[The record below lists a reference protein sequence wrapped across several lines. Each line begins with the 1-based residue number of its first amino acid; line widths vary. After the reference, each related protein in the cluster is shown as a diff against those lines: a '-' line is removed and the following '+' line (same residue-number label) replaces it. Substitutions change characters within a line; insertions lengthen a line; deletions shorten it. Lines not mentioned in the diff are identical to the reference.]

1 MTVVGA
7 ARCGSY
13 DRDAVIAAVAKAT
26 AAAGG
31 LPQLTGKRV
40 LIKPTLLSDTRPET
54 AATTHPEIVYA
65 VCRMVQDAGGIPL
78 IADSPGAGHMYTPRT
93 LRRIY
98 DRSGMTRVAEETG
111 AELSFDTGFSEVSF
125 PDGVVMKRFTLINPV
140 RDADVIISVCKLKTH
155 MFTKFS
161 GGVKN
166 TFGVIPVLDKPVFHS
181 RFPAQEDFS
190 EMLVD
195 LNELAGVEFVVMDAV
210 FGMEGNGPM
219 GGDPKFCGYVLAS
232 RSVYALDVSAQ
243 RLIGMDPDHIG
254 TTASATRRG
263 LLDTVEE
270 TGDVIVPVGD
280 FALPPTY
287 AGPQKNTRLRNVI
300 LTRMQKAGRLY
311 APAPHTVPGWCIG
324 CGQCVRICPENAVVL
339 RNGKAVFDLSRCIRC
354 YCCHEMCQVRAI
366 DLKRGTGGRVL
377 HAFCNR

>member
-1 MTVVGA
+1 
-7 ARCGSY
+7 
-13 DRDAVIAAVAKAT
+13 
-26 AAAGG
+26 
-31 LPQLTGKRV
+31 
-40 LIKPTLLSDTRPET
+40 
-54 AATTHPEIVYA
+54 
-65 VCRMVQDAGGIPL
+65 
-78 IADSPGAGHMYTPRT
+78 
-93 LRRIY
+93 
-98 DRSGMTRVAEETG
+98 
-111 AELSFDTGFSEVSF
+111 
-125 PDGVVMKRFTLINPV
+125 MKLFTLINPV

-166 TFGVIPVLDKPVFHS
+166 TFDVIPGLDKPVFHS

-219 GGDPKFCGYVLAS
+219 GGDPKLCGYVLAS

-263 LLDTVEE
+263 LLDAVEE
-270 TGDVIVPVGD
+270 TGDVIGPVGD

-311 APAPHTVPGWCIG
+311 APAPHTVPGRCIG
-324 CGQCVRICPENAVVL
+324 CGQCVRICPENAVV
-339 RNGKAVFDLSRCIRC
+339 RRTGKAVFDLSRCIRC

-366 DLKRGTGGRVL
+366 DLKRGAGGRVL

>member
-13 DRDAVIAAVAKAT
+13 DRDAVTAAVAKAT

-31 LPQLTGKRV
+31 LPPVAGKRV
-40 LIKPTLLSDTRPET
+40 LIKPNLLSDTGPET
-54 AATTHPEIVYA
+54 AVTTHPEMVYA
-65 VCRMVQDAGGIPL
+65 VCRMVRNAGGIPI
-78 IADSPGAGHMYTPRT
+78 IADSPGAGHLYTPRT

-98 DRSGMTRVAEETG
+98 ERSGMVRVAEETG
-111 AELSFDTGFSEVSF
+111 AELSFDTGSTEVSC
-125 PDGVVMKRFTLINPV
+125 PDGVVMKRFSVINPV
-140 RDADVIISVCKLKTH
+140 RDAEVIISVCKLKTH

-166 TFGVIPVLDKPVFHS
+166 TFGVVPGLDKPVFHS

-195 LNELAGVEFVVMDAV
+195 LNELTGVDFVVMDAV

-243 RLIGMDPDHIG
+243 RLIGMDPDQIG
-254 TTASATRRG
+254 TTVSAKRRG
-263 LLDTVEE
+263 LLDSVEE
-270 TGDVIVPVGD
+270 EGDVVVPVTG
-280 FALPPTY
+280 FSLPPTY
-287 AGPQKNTRLRNVI
+287 AGPQKNTAFRRRVLSRI
-300 LTRMQKAGRLY
+300 QKTGRIY
-311 APAPHTVPGWCIG
+311 APAPYAVPARCTV
-324 CGQCVRICPENAVVL
+324 CGQCVRICPKDAVRL
-339 RNGKAVFDLSRCIRC
+339 ADGKAVFDRSRCIRC
-354 YCCHEMCQVRAI
+354 YCCHEMCQMRAI
-366 DLKRGTGGRVL
+366 DLKRGVAGRLL
-377 HAFCNR
+377 HSFLH

>member
-13 DRDAVIAAVAKAT
+13 DRDAVTAAVARAT

-31 LPQLTGKRV
+31 LPPVAGKRV
-40 LIKPTLLSDTRPET
+40 LVKPNLLSDTGPKT

-65 VCRMVQDAGGIPL
+65 VCRMVQDAGGVPI
-78 IADSPGAGHMYTPRT
+78 IADSPGAGHLYTPKT
-93 LRRIY
+93 LRHIY

-111 AELSFDTGFSEVSF
+111 AELSFDTGSSEISF
-125 PDGVVMKRFTLINPV
+125 PDGLVMKRFTIINPV

-166 TFGVIPVLDKPVFHS
+166 TFGVVPGLDKPVFHS

-195 LNELAGVEFVVMDAV
+195 LNELVSVDFVVMDAV

-254 TTASATRRG
+254 TTVSVKQRG
-263 LLDTVEE
+263 LLDAVEE
-270 TGDVIVPVGD
+270 TGDAIVPVAG

-287 AGPQKNTRLRNVI
+287 ARPQKNTRLRKVI
-300 LTRMQKAGRLY
+300 LIRMQKAGRMY
-311 APAPHTVPGWCIG
+311 APAPHAVPERCTG
-324 CGQCVRICPENAVVL
+324 CGQCVRICPKDAVVL
-339 RNGKAVFDLSRCIRC
+339 RKGKVVFDLSRCIRC
-354 YCCHEMCQVRAI
+354 YCCHEMCQARAI
-366 DLKRGTGGRVL
+366 DLKRGAVGRVL
-377 HAFCNR
+377 HALLQ

>member
-1 MTVVGA
+1 MTAVGA

-13 DRDAVIAAVAKAT
+13 DRDAVAAAVARAT

-31 LPQLTGKRV
+31 LPPLTGKRV
-40 LIKPTLLSDTRPET
+40 LIKPNLLSDTGPEA
-54 AATTHPEIVYA
+54 AATTHPEMVSA
-65 VCRMVQDAGGIPL
+65 VCRLVREAGGTPI
-78 IADSPGAGHMYTPRT
+78 IADSPGAGHLYTPKT

-98 DRSGMTRVAEETG
+98 DRSGMSRVAEETG
-111 AELSFDTGFSEVSF
+111 AELSFDTGSSEVSF
-125 PDGVVMKRFTLINPV
+125 PDGVVMKRFTLMNPV

-166 TFGVIPVLDKPVFHS
+166 TFGVIPGLEKPVFHS
-181 RFPAQEDFS
+181 RFPAHEDFS

-195 LNELAGVEFVVMDAV
+195 LNELVNVNFVVMDAV

-243 RLIGMDPDHIG
+243 RLIGMNPDQIG
-254 TTASATRRG
+254 TTVSAKRRD

-270 TGDVIVPVGD
+270 AGDAVVPVMG

-287 AGPQKNTRLRNVI
+287 AEPQKNTWVRNVI
-300 LTRMQKAGRLY
+300 LSRMQKAGRLY
-311 APAPHTVPGWCIG
+311 APAPHVIPERCVG
-324 CGQCVRICPENAVVL
+324 CGQCVRICPKDAV
-339 RNGKAVFDLSRCIRC
+339 RFADGKAVFDRSRCIRC
-354 YCCHEMCQVRAI
+354 YCCHEMCQSRAI
-366 DLKRGTGGRVL
+366 DLKRGMIGKILYRFV
-377 HAFCNR
+377 H